1 MDFHANGGVVMR
13 RTILIAAGA
22 GILAWAA
29 VSSTGAAYAQQMSAA
44 QCPGGFKLIGKV
56 CLSADQQT
64 AQCLYPAATGQS
76 PKRGTTSEVNPASCP
91 RHPPG
96 SMGH

>member
-1 MDFHANGGVVMR
+1 
-13 RTILIAAGA
+13 
-22 GILAWAA
+22 
-29 VSSTGAAYAQQMSAA
+29 
-44 QCPGGFKLIGKV
+44 V

>member
-1 MDFHANGGVVMR
+1 MR
-13 RTILIAAGA
+13 GLVLIVAGA
-22 GILAWAA
+22 GILACTA
-29 VSSTGAAYAQQMSAA
+29 VSSAGAADAQQMSAA

-64 AQCLYPAATGQS
+64 AQCLYPTTFGQL
-76 PKRGTTSEVNPASCP
+76 PKRGTISEVNPASCP

-96 SMGH
+96 SMSR

>member
-1 MDFHANGGVVMR
+1 MR
-13 RTILIAAGA
+13 RLFPIVACAGFLVWVASAGA
-22 GILAWAA
+22 AD
-29 VSSTGAAYAQQMSAA
+29 AQPMSAA

-64 AQCLYPAATGQS
+64 AQCLYPAAVGQL
-76 PKRGTTSEVNPASCP
+76 PKRGTTSQVNPASCP

-96 SMGH
+96 SMSN

>member
-1 MDFHANGGVVMR
+1 MR
-13 RTILIAAGA
+13 RLGLIVAGA
-22 GILAWAA
+22 GILACVAM
-29 VSSTGAAYAQQMSAA
+29 SSAGAAGLQQVSAMDA

-64 AQCLYPAATGQS
+64 AQCLYPAAIGQL
-76 PKRGTTSEVNPASCP
+76 PKRGTISEVNPASCP

-96 SMGH
+96 SMSH